1 MKLNNRKCVVSSWC
15 QKNNWHFQTKIFVDW
30 TPIAETP
37 HGGPIKILGVW
48 LVPNLNWKRQKE
60 EVMRRQKEIAKEVMN
75 ADLQP
80 HHMKMLQAMAVH
92 SHFRYSAP
100 LVPWSR
106 KELDKL
112 TALWYTAY
120 NYGQGL
126 RLRGPTKLLCK
137 LDSNSGGWAVAHPC
151 LILFSE
157 LDGFARQLTRLNDR
171 MRALYLLD

>member
-1 MKLNNRKCVVSSWC
+1 
-15 QKNNWHFQTKIFVDW
+15 
-30 TPIAETP
+30 
-37 HGGPIKILGVW
+37 
-48 LVPNLNWKRQKE
+48 
-60 EVMRRQKEIAKEVMN
+60 MRRQKEIAKEVMN

-92 SHFRYSAP
+92 FHFRYSAP
-100 LVPWSR
+100 LIPWSR

-126 RLRGPTKLLCK
+126 RLRGSAKLLCK

-151 LILFSE
+151 LILFPE